1 MLFFSWK
8 SFFSS
13 FEGSVPSK
21 KRHTKKGDE
30 GKRKETCILLLSFEA
45 YSNILFE
52 KSSMRVSFPRD
63 TRKAA
68 KRKEQYAFKMFYFN
82 KLLSEKKRKQTR

>member
-21 KRHTKKGDE
+21 KRHTKKGDSL
-30 GKRKETCILLLSFEA
+30 GKETCILLLSFEA
-45 YSNILFE
+45 YSNLLFE